1 MHHSGTFTYAVID
14 RYFANNMEDIMQNEL
29 SPRYPTDTPV
39 PETPQNNPRPIGS
52 LTETGFLIIQV
63 FAARRAYPLPGA
75 TVQISYP
82 EQNGVISVYRVLL
95 TDISGNTEKLSL
107 PAPPKSLSETY
118 MPLEMPYAVY
128 EIRVTL
134 PGYYPIL
141 IKAVPIF
148 STITSIQPIN
158 MIPLTDSSLYNVS
171 ENGEIVLVN
180 PGVANRE
187 GGPDNA

>member
-1 MHHSGTFTYAVID
+1 
-14 RYFANNMEDIMQNEL
+14 MQNEL

-39 PETPQNNPRPIGS
+39 PESSQNNSRPIGS

-95 TDISGNTEKLSL
+95 TDISGKTEKLSL
-107 PAPPKSLSETY
+107 PAPPKSLSESY
-118 MPLEMPYAVY
+118 RPLEMPYAVY

-134 PGYYPIL
+134 PGYYPIR
-141 IKAVPIF
+141 IKAVQIF

-158 MIPLTDSSLYNVS
+158 MIPLTDSALYNIS
-171 ENGEIVLVN
+171 ENGEIVLAN
-180 PGVANRE
+180 PGVEITE